1 MKESGKP
8 TGDTSIS
15 RRTVLASATLIPLA
29 AITAAPQRA
38 AAQAPATALT
48 VEQRKTVDAFVD
60 RLIPKDELGPGAA
73 ECGVGEYIDR
83 CLADYLAAEKP
94 LFLEG
99 LANLEVFALR
109 TQGSAFSSLS
119 PEKRDAVLVAIDD
132 NQAPNLRG
140 FFNRVRRLTLE
151 GMFGDPVYG
160 GNKNFAGWD
169 LIRYPG
175 AKLAAGPEDQSMK
188 TPPKPYRK
196 ELYGTGARREDH
208 SGENNSG
215 EKHGH

>member
-1 MKESGKP
+1 MKESNKL
-8 TGDTSIS
+8 TDATSIS
-15 RRTVLASATLIPLA
+15 RRTVLAGATLIPLA
-29 AITAAPQRA
+29 AIATAPQRA
-38 AAQAPATALT
+38 AAQAAATALT
-48 VEQRKTVDAFVD
+48 VEQRKTVDAIVE
-60 RLIPKDELGPGAA
+60 RIIPKDELGPSAA

-83 CLADYLAAEKP
+83 CLADYLALEKP

-99 LANLEVFALR
+99 LANLDVFALR
-109 TQGSAFSSLS
+109 TQGVAFSSLP
-119 PEKRDAVLVAIDD
+119 PEKRDAILMAIDD
-132 NQAPNLRG
+132 NQAPQLRG

-175 AKLAAGPEDQSMK
+175 AKLAASIEDQSMK

-196 ELYGTGARREDH
+196 ELYGVGAAREDH
-208 SGENNSG
+208 SGEN
-215 EKHGH
+215 HGH